1 MLRDTPMDRATGY
14 SGLIITLFEGSYS
27 SVEVGT
33 LPSVRIYDILALLT
47 LHCHEKEGQPVYIG
61 EGGVLVQGICELLP
75 VGVPFT
81 VLPVEAG

>member
-1 MLRDTPMDRATGY
+1 MLCEAPMDHATGN
-14 SGLIITLFEGSYS
+14 SGLIITLFEGCI
-27 SVEVGT
+27 VVGT

-47 LHCHEKEGQPVYIG
+47 FHCHEKEGQPVHIG

-81 VLPVEAG
+81 VLPVEAE